1 MGAQNFEQQITF
13 YHNIFVYCGIAALVF
28 LAIAV
33 IIFFVL
39 KIPRVIGEFTGR
51 DAKKA
56 IEEMTAANDITGD
69 LSASRRLGD
78 DGRRHRKARSGGLGT
93 GRLKK
98 NPAHSGGPGQESK
111 QMSVGAAVPNT
122 TASQGME
129 VGQSMIPGYDDTPTG
144 SQPTDRLVQEQPS
157 YSEQD
162 TYESTPTDV
171 LDSFGSAPTDVL
183 DNFGSAPT
191 DVLNNFSGAPAGMQ
205 YQQPVTE
212 TMVLDQGKMPMSG
225 GNHGF
230 VILRSIVE
238 IHTEEVI

>member
-13 YHNIFVYCGIAALVF
+13 YHNIFVYCAIAALVF

-33 IIFFVL
+33 ILFFIL

-56 IEEMTAANDITGD
+56 IQEMTEANDITGN
-69 LSASRRLGD
+69 LSTSRRLGD
-78 DGRRHRKARSGGLGT
+78 DGRRHRKVRSGGLGT

-111 QMSVGAAVPNT
+111 QMSVEAAVPNT

-162 TYESTPTDV
+162 TYGSTPTDV

-191 DVLNNFSGAPAGMQ
+191 DVLNNSTGAPAGMQ

-212 TMVLDQGKMPMSG
+212 TMVLDRGKMPMSG
-225 GNHGF
+225 GDHGF

>member
-39 KIPRVIGEFTGR
+39 KIPRVIGEFTGK

-56 IEEMTAANDITGD
+56 IEEMTAANDISGD
-69 LSASRRLGD
+69 LSTSRRLGD

-93 GRLKK
+93 GRLKR
-98 NPAHSGGPGQESK
+98 NPDARSGNLIEKTNPVPG
-111 QMSVGAAVPNT
+111 MAVQQNT
-122 TASQGME
+122 TL
-129 VGQSMIPGYDDTPTG
+129 GYDADVAAG
-144 SQPTDRLVQEQPS
+144 SQPTDRLTQEQPS
-157 YSEQD
+157 YISQD
-162 TYESTPTDV
+162 DY
-171 LDSFGSAPTDVL
+171 GSAPTDVL

-191 DVLNNFSGAPAGMQ
+191 DVLNNFNGLPAGVQ
-205 YQQPVTE
+205 YQQPMTE
-212 TMVLDQGKMPMSG
+212 TMVLNQGNTHMQG
-225 GNHGF
+225 GNDGF